1 MRYAGMQLLFSDI
14 KSDLSVAQAV
24 PAMTV
29 DGRCVR
35 CGQKQSIQL
44 PIGLRYCPVCVNLG
58 RVVEG
63 QSLYRFD
70 APKFPPTHSLTWSGK
85 LTPAQQVASDQLV
98 RSVHAH
104 REHLLWAV
112 TGAGKTEMLFPA
124 IASVLDG
131 GGRIGVAA
139 PRIDVVRELAP
150 RLAQAFAE
158 TPMAVRYGGAP
169 WPQHDVA
176 LTVLTTHQ
184 LLRYYHCFDLLVI
197 DEVDAFPFVHDEALM
212 YAARHAVK
220 GSLVWLSATPSK
232 KLLQQGRAGKI
243 GLSTLPRRFHG
254 QPLPVPKL
262 AWVKKAKLPKQLPPQ
277 LLAQLKALVTTHR
290 VLLFVPDIDWLKPIT
305 NVLRQ
310 QLKVE
315 IQSVHA
321 QDEQREAKVLAFRAG
336 QIQVMVTTTILERGV
351 TIHRCAVIVLAAD
364 SPRFGSDALIQM
376 AGRAGRAAD
385 SPDDPVWFYAQHYTR
400 DIQVATM
407 TIEKLNHMKV
417 G

>member
-1 MRYAGMQLLFSDI
+1 MRYAGMQLLLSDI
-14 KSDLSVAQAV
+14 QSNPSVAQAI
-24 PAMTV
+24 PAMTA

-35 CGQKQSIQL
+35 CGQNLTIKL

-70 APKFPPTHSLTWSGK
+70 APKFPPTHSLTWTGK

-98 RSVHAH
+98 QSVQVH

-124 IASVLDG
+124 IAEVLDA
-131 GGRIGVAA
+131 GGRVGIAA

-150 RLAQAFAE
+150 RLAQAFAH
-158 TPMAVRYGGAP
+158 TPIAVRYGGAP
-169 WPQHDVA
+169 WPKQDVA

-197 DEVDAFPFVHDEALM
+197 DEVDAFPFAHDEALM

-220 GSLVWLSATPSK
+220 GSLAWLSATPPK
-232 KLLQQGRAGKI
+232 ALLQQGRTGKI

-290 VLLFVPDIDWLKPIT
+290 VLLFVPDIDWLVPIT
-305 NVLRQ
+305 NALRQ
-310 QLKVE
+310 HLKVA

-321 QDEQREAKVLAFRAG
+321 QDEQRETKVLAFRAG

-364 SPRFGSDALIQM
+364 SPRFGRDALIQM

-400 DIQVATM
+400 ELQVAIT
-407 TIEKLNHMKV
+407 TIEHLNHMKA